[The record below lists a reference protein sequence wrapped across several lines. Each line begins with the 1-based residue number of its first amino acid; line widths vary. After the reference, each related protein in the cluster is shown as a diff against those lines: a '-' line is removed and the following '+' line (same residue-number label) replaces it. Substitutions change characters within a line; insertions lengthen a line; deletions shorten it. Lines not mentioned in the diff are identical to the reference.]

1 MKFSVWFIPLMLVLL
16 ASLTGCGG
24 SGGSHSTATP
34 MTGLAAFTVQW
45 PAAPA
50 AVPAQAKPHLIPAA
64 SSSIVVTILNGTTVL
79 QSFTF
84 VRPTPSPAGYAAQ
97 THQFTSLPVQT
108 LTVTATAYP
117 TPDGHGVAQAAAAQP
132 LALTAQNPT
141 SSVTLKLLSTITS
154 LTLQPSGP
162 LTLFSGQSQQL
173 FAVPKDATGATV
185 LTAASTIT
193 WSSSD
198 ATGQFLTLNAATG
211 LLKAVK
217 ATPGASP
224 ITVTTTYTD
233 QDVPAS
239 LTASAAV
246 TVNPAPTGG
255 APNVAAYVNRNGL
268 AIGPSGIGPGKFQ
281 QLADVALGS
290 FYTADPGNV
299 GFGTGF
305 EVQKFKQNSNGSLI
319 LDTTFNPAATYVD
332 GNGATQSAA
341 GTISVLGASSV
352 AVNPADDS
360 VYVIGNVPAG
370 TAGAVTGTVF
380 KFSPAGGGGVFL
392 PNVVN
397 ATDLA
402 ADPAGNLIVAESLGS
417 TTQVEVYN
425 SAGVLLTTP
434 AISTTG
440 LQAGTPAGVTVDS
453 SDNIYVLVGTA
464 LVKLKPNTP
473 GNPGSGYTQD
483 ASFGTGG
490 VTISL
495 ASAADVAVDT
505 RQGLVTTGNLY
516 VTVPSSNV
524 IEVFDNN
531 GADSGSLPISQSASV
546 NLGMPRGI
554 TIDNRVNVP
563 TSGYI
568 YVGNTAP
575 AGTVSQAIQVL
586 APGP

>member
-1 MKFSVWFIPLMLVLL
+1 MKFSVWLIPLMLVLL

-24 SGGSHSTATP
+24 SGGSHSTAPP

-64 SSSIVVTILNGTTVL
+64 SSSIVVNILNGTTVL

-84 VRPTPSPAGYAAQ
+84 VRPTPSPTGYPAQ
-97 THQFTSLPVQT
+97 THQFTGLPVQT

-117 TPDGHGVAQAAAAQP
+117 TMDGHGVAQAAAAQP

-154 LTLQPSGP
+154 LTLQPGGP

-198 ATGQFLTLNAATG
+198 AAGQFLTLNAATG

-224 ITVTTTYTD
+224 VTVTTTYTD

-239 LTASAAV
+239 LTASAAI
-246 TVNPAPTGG
+246 TVNPAPAGG

-290 FYTADPGNV
+290 FYAADPGNV

-305 EVQKFKQNSNGSLI
+305 EVQKFKQNSNGSLT

-332 GNGATQSAA
+332 GSGVTQSAA
-341 GTISVLGASSV
+341 GTISVPGASSV

-360 VYVIGNVPAG
+360 VYVIGIS
-370 TAGAVTGTVF
+370 GAVL
-380 KFSPAGGGGVFL
+380 KFSSVGVGGAFL
-392 PNVVN
+392 PNVAN
-397 ATDLA
+397 AVDLA

-417 TTQVEVYN
+417 ATQVEVYN

-453 SDNIYVLVGTA
+453 GDNIYVLVGTA

-495 ASAADVAVDT
+495 ASAAHVAVDT

-546 NLGMPRGI
+546 NLGTPSGI

-563 TSGYI
+563 TSGFI

-575 AGTVSQAIQVL
+575 AGTVSQAVQVL